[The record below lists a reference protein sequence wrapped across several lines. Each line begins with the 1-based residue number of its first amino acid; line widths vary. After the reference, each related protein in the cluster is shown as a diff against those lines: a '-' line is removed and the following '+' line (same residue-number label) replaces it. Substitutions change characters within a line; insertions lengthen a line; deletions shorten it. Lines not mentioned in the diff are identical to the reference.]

1 MKRAKRQQQ
10 GVQGVEIG
18 LRIAYALANATG
30 PMALRDLARATQ
42 LAPSK
47 VHRYLVSL
55 CRAGVVEQDGMDGR
69 YDLGQGAI
77 VLGLSALSRL
87 DEFRLANR
95 AIEDLHNTVGLAVSL
110 MSWGS
115 HGPTIIRRIDTVRPV
130 IATTRIGTVIS
141 VTTSASGRLFA
152 AFLPKE
158 LVDPIVNA
166 EFSSSTRPTSM
177 GKPISRREFEKI
189 VGNVRRKRLASV
201 RGDFL
206 AGFDALSAPVFD
218 QQGDIAM
225 TISVLAPTR
234 MIDLSFNGKTAT
246 ALSSTARSL
255 SARLGYSEAAHSSK
269 SLR

>member
-1 MKRAKRQQQ
+1 MNRSRRQQQ

-30 PMALRDLARATQ
+30 SMALRDLARATQ

-55 CRAGVVEQDGMDGR
+55 CRAGLVEQDGMDGR

-87 DEFRLANR
+87 DEFRLANI
-95 AIEDLHNTVGLAVSL
+95 AIEDLHNKIGFAVSL

-115 HGPTIIRRIDTVRPV
+115 HGPTIVRRIDTIRPV

-158 LVDPIVNA
+158 IVDPIVKA
-166 EFSSSTRPTSM
+166 EFASSTRPTSM
-177 GKPISRREFEKI
+177 GRPITRRQFEKI
-189 VGNVRRKRLASV
+189 VADVRQKRIASV

-218 QQGDIAM
+218 LQGDITM

-234 MIDLSFNGKTAT
+234 MIDLSFNGSTAS

-255 SARLGYSEAAHSSK
+255 SARLGYPETSRSNRK
-269 SLR
+269 

>member
-1 MKRAKRQQQ
+1 MKRRKRAQQ

-18 LRIAYALANATG
+18 LRIAYALANGTG
-30 PMALRDLARATQ
+30 PMALRELARTTG

-55 CRAGVVEQDGMDGR
+55 CRAGLVEQDGMDGR

-87 DEFRLANR
+87 DEFRLANK
-95 AIEDLHNTVGLAVSL
+95 AIEDLHSDIGLAVSL

-115 HGPTIIRRIDTVRPV
+115 HGPTVVRRVDARGPV

-152 AFLPKE
+152 AFMPKE
-158 LVDPIVNA
+158 VVDPIVNA
-166 EFSSSTRPTSM
+166 EFASSTHPTSM
-177 GKPISRREFEKI
+177 GRQISRRQFGKI
-189 VGNVRRKRLASV
+189 VADARKKRLASV

-206 AGFDALSAPVFD
+206 TGFDALSAPVFD
-218 QQGDIAM
+218 QQGDITM

-246 ALSSTARSL
+246 ALSTTARSL
-255 SARLGYSEAAHSSK
+255 SARLGYSEA
-269 SLR
+269 LRAGGK